1 MDKLYSE
8 HKDSG
13 MVETMYAE
21 DDGTLH
27 VKYEHDA
34 EPAFETILKARNQGE
49 IWQRGMKTPDKMV
62 HAYHIPVGVV
72 MELYGI
78 GVNVYTADMKE
89 IVAGL
94 HRINRHDACKLTDK
108 RVI

>member
-1 MDKLYSE
+1 MEKLYSE
-8 HKDSG
+8 LKDSG

-21 DDGTLH
+21 EDGKLH

-34 EPAFETILKARNQGE
+34 EPAFETILKAKLQGDV
-49 IWQRGMKTPDKMV
+49 WDRGMKNDAKMM
-62 HAYHIPVGVV
+62 HAFHIPVGVV

-78 GVNVYTADMKE
+78 GINVYTAPAKD

-94 HRINRHDACKLTDK
+94 HRLHRYEACKLTHK
-108 RVI
+108 KAI